1 MFKLLINSY
10 FLFIKKANLGNFDNL
25 IFPASQDISLRE
37 MLKSKS
43 QEAINCFDTNLMYT
57 NPDTSQAIAVDHN
70 RDTNE
75 NYTLKASNIE
85 IESKNS
91 VKLLGI
97 KTDNKLL
104 RQKNCFI
111 MQKSSQSVTCNL
123 QTTKSNGKKK
133 KKNSK
138 RVLFTPTLIMPTF

>member
-1 MFKLLINSY
+1 MFKLLTNSY

-25 IFPASQDISLRE
+25 IFAASQDISLRE

-43 QEAINCFDTNLMYT
+43 QEAINCFDTNLMFT
-57 NPDTSQAIAVDHN
+57 NPDTFQAIAVDHN
-70 RDTNE
+70 KDTNE

-111 MQKSSQSVTCNL
+111 MQKSSQSVAYNL

-133 KKNSK
+133 KGNS
-138 RVLFTPTLIMPTF
+138 

>member
-1 MFKLLINSY
+1 MF
-10 FLFIKKANLGNFDNL
+10 
-25 IFPASQDISLRE
+25 
-37 MLKSKS
+37 
-43 QEAINCFDTNLMYT
+43 T
-57 NPDTSQAIAVDHN
+57 NPDTFQAIAVDHN
-70 RDTNE
+70 KDTNE

-85 IESKNS
+85 IESKIS

-123 QTTKSNGKKK
+123 QNTKSNGKKK
-133 KKNSK
+133 KENS
-138 RVLFTPTLIMPTF
+138 

>member
-1 MFKLLINSY
+1 MFKLLVNSH

-25 IFPASQDISLRE
+25 IFAASQDISLLE

-43 QEAINCFDTNLMYT
+43 QEAINCFDTNLMFT
-57 NPDTSQAIAVDHN
+57 NPDTFQAIAVDHN
-70 RDTNE
+70 KDTNE

-111 MQKSSQSVTCNL
+111 MQKSSQSVACNL

-133 KKNSK
+133 KGNS
-138 RVLFTPTLIMPTF
+138 

>member
-1 MFKLLINSY
+1 MFKLLVNSH

-25 IFPASQDISLRE
+25 IFAASKDISLLE

-43 QEAINCFDTNLMYT
+43 QEAINCFDTNLMFT
-57 NPDTSQAIAVDHN
+57 NPDTFQAIAVDHN
-70 RDTNE
+70 KDTNE

-111 MQKSSQSVTCNL
+111 MQKSSQSVAYNL

-133 KKNSK
+133 KGNS
-138 RVLFTPTLIMPTF
+138 

>member
-25 IFPASQDISLRE
+25 IFAASKDISLLE

-43 QEAINCFDTNLMYT
+43 QEAINCFDTNLMFT
-57 NPDTSQAIAVDHN
+57 NPDTFQAIAVDHN
-70 RDTNE
+70 KDTNE

-111 MQKSSQSVTCNL
+111 MQKSSQSVAYNL

-133 KKNSK
+133 KGNS
-138 RVLFTPTLIMPTF
+138 

>member
-25 IFPASQDISLRE
+25 IFAASQDISLRE

-43 QEAINCFDTNLMYT
+43 QEAINCFDTNLMFT
-57 NPDTSQAIAVDHN
+57 NPDTFQAIAVDHN
-70 RDTNE
+70 KDTNE

-111 MQKSSQSVTCNL
+111 MQKSSQSVACNL

-133 KKNSK
+133 KGNS
-138 RVLFTPTLIMPTF
+138 

>member
-25 IFPASQDISLRE
+25 IFAASQDISLRE

-43 QEAINCFDTNLMYT
+43 QEAINCFDTNLMFT
-57 NPDTSQAIAVDHN
+57 NLDTFQAIAVDHN
-70 RDTNE
+70 KDTNE

-85 IESKNS
+85 IESKIS
-91 VKLLGI
+91 VKLLGM

-111 MQKSSQSVTCNL
+111 MQKSSQSVACNL

-133 KKNSK
+133 KENS
-138 RVLFTPTLIMPTF
+138 

>member
-25 IFPASQDISLRE
+25 IFAASKDISLLE

-43 QEAINCFDTNLMYT
+43 QEAINCFDTNLMFT
-57 NPDTSQAIAVDHN
+57 NPDTFQAIAVDHN
-70 RDTNE
+70 KDTNE

-111 MQKSSQSVTCNL
+111 MQKSSQSVACNL

-133 KKNSK
+133 KGNS
-138 RVLFTPTLIMPTF
+138 

>member
-1 MFKLLINSY
+1 MFKLLVNSH

-25 IFPASQDISLRE
+25 IFAASKDISLLE

-43 QEAINCFDTNLMYT
+43 QEAINCFDTNLMFT
-57 NPDTSQAIAVDHN
+57 NPDTFQAIAVDHN
-70 RDTNE
+70 KDTNE

-111 MQKSSQSVTCNL
+111 MQKSSQSVACNL

-133 KKNSK
+133 KGNS
-138 RVLFTPTLIMPTF
+138 

>member
-1 MFKLLINSY
+1 MFKLLV
-10 FLFIKKANLGNFDNL
+10 NLGNFDNL
-25 IFPASQDISLRE
+25 IFAASKDISLLE

-43 QEAINCFDTNLMYT
+43 QEAINCFDTNLMFT
-57 NPDTSQAIAVDHN
+57 NPDTFQAIAVDHN
-70 RDTNE
+70 KDTNE

-111 MQKSSQSVTCNL
+111 MQKSSQSVAYNL

-133 KKNSK
+133 KGNS
-138 RVLFTPTLIMPTF
+138 